1 MTDPSSRSDVTLL
14 LRRARAG
21 DKRALDAIVPLIYE
35 ELHALAHVRMKKER
49 AGHTLNTTALV
60 HEAYLRLIE
69 IRQVEWRDRAHFMAV
84 ASRIMRRILVDYA
97 RKRASLR
104 RGGDWVRVELDTSG
118 GPADGPVDGPAED
131 ADAILELDEALTRL
145 EALSERQ
152 SKILEQRFFGGLEL
166 EECAEALGVSLTTVK
181 RDLRTARAWL
191 AQELGTETGM
201 APNGGGASESG
212 R

>member
-1 MTDPSSRSDVTLL
+1 MTDPSDPSHRSDATLL

-35 ELHALAHVRMKKER
+35 ELHALAHIRMKKER
-49 AGHTLNTTALV
+49 AGHTLDTTALV

-97 RKRASLR
+97 RKRGSLR
-104 RGGDWVRVELDTSG
+104 RGGDWVRVELDTAD
-118 GPADGPVDGPAED
+118 GPADDPTDGPAED
-131 ADAILELDEALTRL
+131 AAAILELDQALTRL

-152 SKILEQRFFGGLEL
+152 SKILEQRFFGGLTL
-166 EECAEALGVSLTTVK
+166 EECAEALGISLTTVK

-191 AQELGTETGM
+191 AQELGTET
-201 APNGGGASESG
+201 
-212 R
+212 

>member
-1 MTDPSSRSDVTLL
+1 M
-14 LRRARAG
+14 
-21 DKRALDAIVPLIYE
+21 
-35 ELHALAHVRMKKER
+35 
-49 AGHTLNTTALV
+49 
-60 HEAYLRLIE
+60 
-69 IRQVEWRDRAHFMAV
+69 
-84 ASRIMRRILVDYA
+84 
-97 RKRASLR
+97 
-104 RGGDWVRVELDTSG
+104 ELDTSG
-118 GPADGPVDGPAED
+118 GPADGPVGGPAED

-201 APNGGGASESG
+201 APNGAGASESG